1 MKLLQIDSSA
11 CSASRRLT
19 AGFAEEWQK
28 NHPQGQV
35 ICRDLLATVFPSVT
49 DGWAATHLRRS
60 RLTPEQRCYLST
72 SDELIEEL
80 RAADTVVIGA
90 PMHKLCKHVLL
101 RLVNTGQRLFLD
113 LRGMTYLALDTS
125 QLQEAN
131 G

>member
-1 MKLLQIDSSA
+1 VRVLCRGGSPPGLPRNERRTILKVKSYTGIFWLLCFLRSP
-11 CSASRRLT
+11 T
-19 AGFAEEWQK
+19 AGQQPIFEESK
-28 NHPQGQV
+28 
-35 ICRDLLATVFPSVT
+35 
-49 DGWAATHLRRS
+49 
-60 RLTPEQRCYLST
+60 LTPEQRCYLST

-90 PMHKLCKHVLL
+90 PMHKLCEHVLL

-113 LRGMTYLALDTS
+113 LHGMTYLALDTS